1 MTAAAAN
8 RSAKIERPPREEFA
22 KAWMDPDITQRQVA
36 KIFGVSRTTC
46 GVIAAEYGLPYRSR
60 FSNCIGISNKNAAD
74 PTPEQIAE
82 RAAEIRKNWSSAER
96 QRRML
101 GGRARPSIMRLS
113 LETSRLV
120 G

>member
-1 MTAAAAN
+1 MTADAAN
-8 RSAKIERPPREEFA
+8 RSVKIERPPREEFA
-22 KAWMDPDITQRQVA
+22 KVWMDPDITQRQVA

-46 GVIAAEYGLPYRSR
+46 AVIAAEYGLPYRTK
-60 FSNCIGISNKNAAD
+60 FSNCIGSSRKIAD
-74 PTPEQIAE
+74 PTPEQIQE

-113 LETSRLV
+113 LESSRLV